1 MTPDALQPTHGGG
14 SSDGWLGVLTPDGTE
29 LLYCT
34 YLGGSAGD
42 MVRSV
47 ALGPEGELYLV
58 GHTESSDFPVTEA
71 AAQTRHGGKS
81 DAYVVKLVP
90 RG

>member
-1 MTPDALQPTHGGG
+1 M
-14 SSDGWLGVLTPDGTE
+14 LTPDGAE

-34 YLGGSAGD
+34 YLGGSGGD
-42 MVRSV
+42 MIRSV
-47 ALGPEGELYLV
+47 ALGPEGELFLV
-58 GHTESSDFPVTEA
+58 GHTGSSDFPVSEG
-71 AAQTRHGGKS
+71 AAQTEHGGKS